1 MNEIT
6 PPIDSV
12 WKRDRVTLRGIF
24 RFEYRSWFGE
34 AFLKRGPPPPDRP
47 NYLQLGCGPNFHA
60 GFVNADFYVTRL
72 FSRKRRPDWMV
83 DLRKPLKC
91 PDNWFDGLFT
101 EHVLEHLQ
109 PADARHIL
117 EECLRILKPG
127 AVARISVPDTRKF
140 VMAYLGEEDNGGL
153 PYRYPDRAD
162 YLAALTQKHGHQSV
176 WDEDN
181 LTRILN
187 EIGFTNIRC
196 VEFRVGRNPDLLVDH
211 EDRRTESLFMEA
223 EKPTSGGKTG
233 SRFRGRENVQ

>member
-1 MNEIT
+1 MDEKS
-6 PPIDSV
+6 PPTVPVTGDSV
-12 WKRDRVTLRGIF
+12 WKRDRVTLRGVF

-34 AFLKRGPPPPDRP
+34 NFLKRYPPPPPSDGP

-109 PADARHIL
+109 PADALHFL
-117 EECLRILKPG
+117 TESLRILKPG

-140 VMAYLGEEDNGGL
+140 VMAYLGREDDGGL
-153 PYRYPDRAD
+153 PYRFPDRAD
-162 YLAALTQKHGHQSV
+162 YLAALTQMHGHQSI
-176 WDEDN
+176 WDEEN
-181 LTRILN
+181 LSRVLGET
-187 EIGFTNIRC
+187 GFINIR
-196 VEFRVGRNPDLLVDH
+196 RQDYRAGRNPDLLVDH
-211 EDRRTESLFMEA
+211 VDRRDESLFMEA
-223 EKPTSGGKTG
+223 EKPLAS
-233 SRFRGRENVQ
+233 

>member
-12 WKRDRVTLRGIF
+12 WKRDRVTLRGVF

-140 VMAYLGEEDNGGL
+140 VMAYQGQEDQSGL
-153 PYRYPDRAD
+153 PYRYPERAD

-181 LTRILN
+181 LSRVLGDV
-187 EIGFTNIRC
+187 GFANIR
-196 VEFRVGRNPDLLVDH
+196 VEDFRVGRNPDLLVDH
-211 EDRRTESLFMEA
+211 EDRRAESLFIEA
-223 EKPTSGGKTG
+223 EKPTTG
-233 SRFRGRENVQ
+233 CVTESPRHGRKSVP